1 MPRYRA
7 ALQPQLLRWLV
18 QNHDRLQKIDEE
30 GQLLLTDCVGLRSER
45 VKPLGTITICFPHVD
60 EETRIILQ
68 SVIDEAEDFG
78 DFAERLCE
86 RVCSE
91 SSPPLLEYLIAQFSY
106 WIEYHALIDR
116 LVSAGKVSDLALPLL
131 LLVRESRG
139 EAISWDD
146 MKKSVKQALMAAP
159 NDWIAAHLYLTW
171 RLIAEYAYP
180 ESDTDIRPIEA
191 VISSVEKNTDLECLK
206 PYLLWLKA
214 HRFEIE
220 NKSKEALKQW
230 RQALAIARK
239 FDDQVMVADIIRM
252 IAEHIRQTDVK
263 QAIDLYTSTREIS
276 VKIGYKCGIGKVQ
289 RSLGLILQSR
299 GELDGAIEY
308 ISNWRKIG
316 ESIGRVT
323 KYDDCLIACMYNQ
336 MREGQKAF
344 EIAETVVDF
353 YVNTS
358 GLRYLSRAH
367 VELAWALINLGRYDE
382 AEAEL
387 ATAHAIATK
396 SGASS
401 QMIWVELVEA
411 ILEKAEGNF
420 DSAIAVFKE
429 ILEDLEN
436 NPVPVLQHICLL
448 SLTEIEIEMLTGKF
462 LEKNFDS
469 SGPWMT
475 KLVEYAEKNDLPGI
489 VAQALLLKAKLRRK
503 QGRFDEVR
511 KILREVQKTTK
522 RPSMMYLNDLAISMF
537 PDIIVT

>member
-1 MPRYRA
+1 M
-7 ALQPQLLRWLV
+7 
-18 QNHDRLQKIDEE
+18 
-30 GQLLLTDCVGLRSER
+30 
-45 VKPLGTITICFPHVD
+45 CFPHVD
-60 EETRIILQ
+60 EETRAILQ
-68 SVIDEAEDFG
+68 SAMDEAKDFG
-78 DFAERLCE
+78 DFTERLCE
-86 RVCSE
+86 RVCAE
-91 SSPPLLEYLIAQFSY
+91 PSPPLLEYLIAQFSY
-106 WIEYHALIDR
+106 WTEYHALIDR
-116 LVSAGKVSDLALPLL
+116 LDSAGKVSDLALPLL
-131 LLVRESRG
+131 LLIKESRG

-146 MKKSVKQALMAAP
+146 MKKSVKRALIAAP

-206 PYLLWLKA
+206 PHLFWLKA

-220 NKSKEALKQW
+220 SKSKDALEQW

-239 FDDQVMVADIIRM
+239 FDDQTMVADIIRM
-252 IAEHIRQTDVK
+252 IAENIRQTDVK
-263 QAIDLYTSTREIS
+263 QAIDLYASTREIS
-276 VKIGYKCGIGKVQ
+276 VKVGYKCGVGKVQ
-289 RSLGLILQSR
+289 RSLGLIMQSR

-308 ISNWRKIG
+308 FSNWRKIG

-336 MREGQKAF
+336 MGEGEKAF
-344 EIAETVVDF
+344 EVAKTVVDF

-367 VELAWALINLGRYDE
+367 VELAWALINLGRYDM

-396 SGASS
+396 SGASG
-401 QMIWVELVEA
+401 QMIWVELVEG

-429 ILEDLEN
+429 MLEGLEN
-436 NPVPVLQHICLL
+436 NPIPVIQNICLL
-448 SLTEIEIEMLTGKF
+448 NLTEIETEMLTDESLK
-462 LEKNFDS
+462 KNSDS
-469 SGPWMT
+469 SGHWMT
-475 KLVEYAEKNDLPGI
+475 KLVEHAEKNDLPGI
-489 VAQALLLKAKLRRK
+489 VAHALLLKAELRRR

-511 KILREVQKTTK
+511 KILREVQKTAK
-522 RPSMMYLNDLAISMF
+522 APSMKYLNDLAVSMF